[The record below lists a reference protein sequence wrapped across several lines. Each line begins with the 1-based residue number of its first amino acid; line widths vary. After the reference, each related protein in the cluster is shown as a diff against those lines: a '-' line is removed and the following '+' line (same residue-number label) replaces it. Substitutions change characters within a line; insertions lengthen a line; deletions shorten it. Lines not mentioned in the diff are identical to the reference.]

1 MKNPFPIT
9 DDNKTILIGL
19 LSIFTALWTVLY
31 LIPDFLISLF
41 NTFLGNMILLIV
53 VILVASK
60 DIKYG
65 AILFVILLVLA
76 ITNYRL
82 RTTAK
87 EGFSWTPDSKQK
99 FIEMQQLVNP
109 NLVYDLNKTQEQA
122 TQEEVDYYLEN
133 GKWPWSQEA
142 QDLYLDAISK
152 NVFVRQYPL
161 ESLNQAMKIYNE
173 KIILDLISYQ
183 AKEGQFLLNGIIIE
197 NDKDKERDGAGSYG
211 RNSGLET
218 KSTSTKLI
226 KCSSISNEPE
236 IVRYTGDEGILG
248 SHMYDTKEITD
259 YSQLEKLIPGF
270 QFFAAPCNPCLNIR
284 NTQQD
289 DNDKSANPSCP
300 FTFEIKNQGSEVSRV
315 WKYLWS
321 LP

>member
-9 DDNKTILIGL
+9 DDNKTMLIGL
-19 LSIFTALWTVLY
+19 LSIFTALWTIFY

-41 NTFLGNMILLIV
+41 NTFLGNMILLIA

-60 DIKYG
+60 NIKYG
-65 AILFVILLVLA
+65 AVLMLILVILLV
-76 ITNYRL
+76 TNYRL
-82 RTTAK
+82 KSSNKNNNSK
-87 EGFSWTPDSKQK
+87 EGFWTAQSKQK
-99 FIEMQQLVNP
+99 FVEMQQTVNP
-109 NLVYDLNKTQEQA
+109 NLVYDLNRTQEQA

-133 GKWPWSQEA
+133 GKWPWSQEV
-142 QDLYLDAISK
+142 QDLYLEAISK
-152 NVFVRQYPL
+152 NVFIRQYPL
-161 ESLNQAMKIYNE
+161 DSLNQSMKIYNE
-173 KIILDLISYQ
+173 KIILELLSWQ
-183 AKEGQFLLNGIIIE
+183 AKEGQFLLNGLIIE

-218 KSTSTKLI
+218 KSKSSKLI

-236 IVRYTGDEGILG
+236 IIRYTGDDGILG
-248 SHMYDTKEITD
+248 SHMYDTKEIKD
-259 YSQLEKLIPGF
+259 YTQLEKLIPVF
-270 QFFAAPCNPCLNIR
+270 KFLNDSSSPCNPCLNIK
-284 NTQQD
+284 NQD
-289 DNDKSANPSCP
+289 YSCP